1 MLEELIRSIGTDHF
15 GSTAFAL
22 LRKEIAIQH
31 LTINRYAEYRPAEL
45 IAVECAKGEHKFYS
59 AINHYLRGSYISDPL
74 RQHYHGTKNGRYDL
88 FSVSSEQVR
97 DRQARQKL
105 YSSTGIAAKLA
116 LIIHRPNDVLTLAI
130 YRSQEDGE
138 FRKSDVNLMR
148 SLSGE
153 LAAVVERHV
162 TLSSSAKL
170 NRLDELA
177 RLVIEIPGGSLLSNQ
192 EVAVCARIIA
202 GYSTESIALNLG
214 ISPHSVATYRL
225 RAYAKL
231 SISSQNELFLLILGL
246 CTRRAKALPRV
257 DLRFV
262 GAMSRRKH

>member
-1 MLEELIRSIGTDHF
+1 MLEELIRSIGTERF

-31 LTINRYAEYRPAEL
+31 LTINRYAEYRPVEL
-45 IAVECAKGEHKFYS
+45 IAVECARGAHSFHS
-59 AINHYLRGSYISDPL
+59 AINHYVRGSYISDPL
-74 RQHYHGTKNGRYDL
+74 RPHYHGTENAGYDL

-116 LIIHRPNDVLTLAI
+116 LIVHRQHDVLTLAI
-130 YRSQEDGE
+130 YRSRDDGD
-138 FRKSDVNLMR
+138 FKLRDLKLMR
-148 SLSGE
+148 SLSGD
-153 LAAVVERHV
+153 LAAAVERHV
-162 TLSSSAKL
+162 ALSSSAKL
-170 NRLDELA
+170 NCLDELTKL
-177 RLVIEIPGGSLLSNQ
+177 LVEIPCGALLSRQ

-214 ISPHSVATYRL
+214 VSPHSVATYRL

-231 SISSQNELFLLILGL
+231 NISSQNELFLLVLGL
-246 CTRRAKALPRV
+246 CTRRAKAVPQI
-257 DLRFV
+257 DLRF
-262 GAMSRRKH
+262 GAAVSTQKH